1 MLYIALISLIT
12 FKRSETMGDEGKGV
26 FSRNSQQQMQQ
37 QRFLDEMIQDEP
49 NCSDFSIRTKLALFN
64 TWFLSG

>member
-1 MLYIALISLIT
+1 
-12 FKRSETMGDEGKGV
+12 MGDEGKGV
-26 FSRNSQQQMQQ
+26 VSRNSQQQMQQ